1 MNARATKS
9 LAANGLSFTRA
20 MIVAGDTNSRPG
32 RVPDN
37 DELPFD
43 DEILARLLGGA
54 GLVNACKV
62 VQANTCDEQIDRI
75 MYRSGESV
83 TLQAIEWFVDQQF
96 VDEEGN
102 RLPDHPAIAVK
113 FCGHRPVFASRSI
126 SDKF

>member
-9 LAANGLSFTRA
+9 LAANGLSFARA
-20 MIVAGDTNSRPG
+20 MIAAGDTNSRPG
-32 RVPDN
+32 RAPAN
-37 DELPFD
+37 DELPSD
-43 DEILARLLGGA
+43 GEILARLLSSA
-54 GLVNACKV
+54 ALVDACKV
-62 VQANTCDEQIDRI
+62 VQANTCDDQIDRI

-96 VDEEGN
+96 VNEEGN

-126 SDKF
+126 CDKF